1 MSLYPSKF
9 FYSATLAAF
18 LLSLVPSL
26 AFAQQLEVTD
36 GTNATEIKIQNL
48 LKLTPLNAVDPP
60 PPAHEFLYIFS
71 DGSFIN
77 KTRDSIV
84 QHVYNLKGA
93 ANADVATHTVVT
105 SIYSGGAPPPERIGD
120 TTNVTSKTTPSQLTQ
135 AVPPG
140 AFINLQRNHTRLV
153 PNHGTTYILSVKNTI
168 SQDSTFPLSGDLLLF
183 YDGRIDRVIAH
194 KTDTTFLPKTD
205 AAGDTLF
212 VASTPMESFNF
223 FDGMGVNVG
232 PFNPNS
238 YGVEEAS
245 FKPHYKKVM
254 RWRFD
259 RLFPEEERHL
269 FITMQSDKDLL
280 VKAPEEEKGVTRLLA
295 MALLDSITQRILTP
309 LLTQEEQAWLQ
320 EAGILEG
327 LSDGLLA
334 SIQGD
339 GFTIGSQDSRLID
352 IHENMASISKGHDPN
367 RLTIEACECPAE
379 SEVGQK
385 LLVTVEYENDG
396 SGDVDKVFITMDLP
410 EGLSPDRIPDTLVS
424 SHPAINPADIT
435 VARTGNSITWTL
447 SNMLIRPVMDFGAG
461 HPATFGSISFYAF
474 LEKGLPLDSLS
485 SQQACV
491 RFGAET
497 EPPVCTP
504 PAILSLLSPG
514 SETYGQ
520 GELDCTVC
528 EASRLRGENGQGF
541 PWWLGLLI
549 LLILILLFFIAWL
562 FRRRTG
568 ETG

>member
-1 MSLYPSKF
+1 MNLYPLKP
-9 FYSATLAAF
+9 FYPTTIVALLLFLMPAFTSAQVIA
-18 LLSLVPSL
+18 
-26 AFAQQLEVTD
+26 VTD
-36 GTNATEIKIQNL
+36 GTDATEVKIQNL

-60 PPAHEFLYIFS
+60 PPAYEFLYIFS

-77 KTRDSIV
+77 KTQDSIV

-93 ANADVATHTVVT
+93 ASADVATRTVVT

-120 TTNVTSKTTPSQLTQ
+120 TTSVTSKTTPSQLTQ

-153 PNHGTTYILSVKNTI
+153 PNHGTTYILSIKNTI
-168 SQDSTFPLSGDLLLF
+168 SQDSTLPLSGDLLLF

-232 PFNPNS
+232 PFSPTGYN
-238 YGVEEAS
+238 VEEAS

-259 RLFPEEERHL
+259 RLYPEEERHL

-280 VKAPEEEKGVTRLLA
+280 VKAPEEEKGVTRVLA
-295 MALLDSITQRILTP
+295 MAILDSIAQRQLA
-309 LLTQEEQAWLQ
+309 LTQEEQAWLL
-320 EAGILEG
+320 ETGILEG

-334 SIQGD
+334 SVQGD
-339 GFTIGSQDSRLID
+339 GFTIGNPGSRLID
-352 IHENMASISKGHDPN
+352 IHENAASISKGHDPN

-396 SGDVDKVFITMDLP
+396 SGDVNKVFITMNLP
-410 EGLSPDRIPDTLVS
+410 EGLSPGRIPDTLVS

-435 VARTGNSITWTL
+435 VVRTGNSITWTL

-504 PAILSLLSPG
+504 PAILNLLSPG

-528 EASRLRGENGQGF
+528 EASRLPGENGSGI

-549 LLILILLFFIAWL
+549 LLLLILILFIAWL
-562 FRRRTG
+562 FRRRAGGQGTG
-568 ETG
+568 